1 MRPNSYFV
9 VKIDKRFNDTT
20 TLDNGVELYLDTR
33 FNEFGHRV
41 NEAPVVACPFNYKTG
56 VKPGDTLYFHH
67 LVVINDGQPLTG
79 HKGHY
84 LVRYAEDST
93 INNQAIAYKD
103 QETGEVHPL
112 GGWAVLDSVEEP
124 EEILSEIIEIVEL
137 EEKLPT
143 KGKIAF
149 TSPKVE
155 ELGLKV
161 GDVVGFPKNMDYRF
175 KIDGVER
182 YRTDVNDLLYV
193 EV

>member
-9 VKIDKRFNDTT
+9 VKIEKRLNDTT
-20 TLDNGVELYLDTR
+20 TLERGVEIYVDTR
-33 FNEFGHRV
+33 FDEFGHRV
-41 NEAPVVACPFNYKTG
+41 NEAPVVACPFNYETG

-67 LVVINDGQPLTG
+67 LVVINEGQPLTG
-79 HKGHY
+79 HKDHY
-84 LVRYAEDST
+84 LVRYAEDAT

-103 QETGEVHPL
+103 QETGEIHPL
-112 GGWAVLDSVEEP
+112 GGWSILESVEEP

-143 KGKIAF
+143 KGKVAF
-149 TSPKVE
+149 MSPAVE

-161 GDVVGFPKNMDYRF
+161 GDIVGFPKNMDYRF
-175 KIDGVER
+175 KIDGVEY
-182 YRTDVNDLLYV
+182 YRTRVEDLMYV